1 MKLYLAELL
10 SEVYLAELLSEVYT
24 FLAFHA
30 DQFKIKHFK

>member
-24 FLAFHA
+24 FLSFHA